1 MELSKLY
8 YVYGLDTSCFYTDE
22 ENKIEQSLF
31 RSRQMKQKLKKKL
44 KAEDIGLHDQY
55 RQMIKF
61 VNKYIN
67 NKKQQLKDLIEANK
81 DLVRNVRR
89 EKIITKQGEVSLRRV
104 VSIFDS
110 TLTRL
115 LELKER
121 ELNTEILIVSVYFFG
136 VAQSIVENGF
146 YMNGE
151 KYVFFSSSAGQIRT
165 KKMVCVKESL
175 LKKHWDTLT
184 CGLTVDHINEKG
196 GMNINKYLAYLA
208 LCNSA
213 TEHWQDFDIKR
224 AIVVDDF
231 ENCVQ
236 SYVDYIDDITYEVS
250 RRTENVPIP
259 HTDGC
264 GIMLPTVSKK
274 NFMIRLPWFKGL
286 LGVFD
291 FRKFIAE
298 NNCSPVVTD
307 IYGVPH
313 NVIDEDVQI
322 IFTKSQFKM
331 WSYFENWDQYVN
343 NFIKYNCQ
351 AGICNIEEDEM
362 FNVTINY
369 QMIQSLIDIT
379 DDELEILCKDSSDFI
394 DSLAKDSKSMLKAFG
409 ATAINHNRNA
419 FQNCLMKY
427 PELLSDPF
435 CRSSLKDIKRS
446 LEKDLWSAKFR
457 VNGYYTFILPDLYA
471 FCEHLFKGEEYPV
484 GLLKNNEV
492 HCNLFEFGKEVDCLR
507 SPHLYMEHAIRNN
520 VGSDEMKKWFKTK
533 AIYTSCHD
541 IISKVLM
548 FDDH

>member
-22 ENKIEQSLF
+22 ENKLEQSLF
-31 RSRQMKQKLKKKL
+31 KARQMKNKLKKKL
-44 KAEDIGLHDQY
+44 KNDDIGLHTQY
-55 RQMIKF
+55 RHVIKF
-61 VNKYIN
+61 INKYIN
-67 NKKQQLKDLIEANK
+67 DKKQQLKDLIESNK
-81 DLVRNVRR
+81 DLVRNVRK
-89 EKIITKQGEVSLRRV
+89 EKMYTKQGDIALRRI

-115 LELKER
+115 FDLKEQ
-121 ELNTEILIVSVYFFG
+121 EFNTEILIVNVYFFG

-175 LKKHWDTLT
+175 LKKHWNTLT
-184 CGLTVDHINEKG
+184 CGLTIDHINSLG

-213 TEHWQDFDIKR
+213 TEHWTDFDIKK
-224 AIVVDDF
+224 AIVVEDF
-231 ENCVQ
+231 ENCVR
-236 SYVDYIDDITYEVS
+236 SYVDYIDDVTYEVT

-264 GIMLPTVSKK
+264 GIMLPSVSKK

-291 FRKFIAE
+291 FRKFIEE
-298 NNCSPVVTD
+298 NNCSSVVTD
-307 IYGVPH
+307 IYGTPH
-313 NVIDEDVQI
+313 NVIAEDIQI

-331 WSYFENWDQYVN
+331 WSYFENWSQYVN
-343 NFIKYNCQ
+343 NFIKFNCQ

-362 FNVTINY
+362 FKVTINY

-379 DDELEILCKDSSDFI
+379 NDELTALCKGSSDFI
-394 DSLAKDSKSMLKAFG
+394 ESLARDPESMLKAFG
-409 ATAINHNRNA
+409 ATSINHRKNA

-435 CRSSLKDIKRS
+435 CRESLKDIKRS
-446 LEKDLWSAKFR
+446 LEKDL
-457 VNGYYTFILPDLYA
+457 
-471 FCEHLFKGEEYPV
+471 
-484 GLLKNNEV
+484 
-492 HCNLFEFGKEVDCLR
+492 
-507 SPHLYMEHAIRNN
+507 
-520 VGSDEMKKWFKTK
+520 
-533 AIYTSCHD
+533 
-541 IISKVLM
+541 
-548 FDDH
+548 